1 MYTLEVPDSLASTLE
16 EEAKVEGVSPT
27 ALLEK
32 ALTHYRRV
40 MHQHRLETAL
50 EWYMALPASERSQYT
65 GHFVAVYH
73 QAVVDHDPNRLALY
87 KRIRARYVQKPEL
100 IIPTEGPTDFTTNNT
115 NIKKQ

>member
-87 KRIRARYVQKPEL
+87 KRIRARYGQKAVL
-100 IIPTEGPTDFTTNNT
+100 IIPAEGPSDFTTIT
-115 NIKKQ
+115 THIKPL